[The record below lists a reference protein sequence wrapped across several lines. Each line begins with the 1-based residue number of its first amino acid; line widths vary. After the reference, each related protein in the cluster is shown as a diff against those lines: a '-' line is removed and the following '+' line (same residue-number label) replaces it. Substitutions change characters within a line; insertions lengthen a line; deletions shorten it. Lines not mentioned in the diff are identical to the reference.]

1 MRAEAF
7 NIRTASDDSCGG
19 GLGTRL
25 GGATK
30 DSILGG
36 TYNVSAPPP
45 PPPLGGAG
53 PGDQTQFTMGSYYIG
68 YLERGITS
76 LEQ

>member
-1 MRAEAF
+1 MRAEAL

-30 DSILGG
+30 DGILGG
-36 TYNVSAPPP
+36 PQAPPRGRG
-45 PPPLGGAG
+45 LGTKLSSQWA
-53 PGDQTQFTMGSYYIG
+53 P
-68 YLERGITS
+68 IT
-76 LEQ
+76 LDTWKEE